1 MKGESKKW
9 KKAYIKTP
17 KSIDGIENPT
27 IIPPHRLQMI
37 YRTFVRV
44 ISYKT
49 QHFAKKIIDKQLCS
63 PINKHLSAFVNFK
76 KHLAQNQR
84 HTYFK
89 IVKKTLWIICGANQI
104 KKVSKS
110 SQFEQFQRHKL
121 RKREKKGGSHPS
133 LVRRISGCN
142 PKTPSSWCQNEKPLV
157 VTNT

>member
-1 MKGESKKW
+1 MKKSVHQNPKKYW
-9 KKAYIKTP
+9 WNR
-17 KSIDGIENPT
+17 KSHDN
-27 IIPPHRLQMI
+27 PHRLQMI

-89 IVKKTLWIICGANQI
+89 IVKKPLRLFMEQI
-104 KKVSKS
+104 RSKKVGKS
-110 SQFEQFQRHKL
+110 SQFEQFQYHKL
-121 RKREKKGGSHPS
+121 CKREKKGGSHPS

-142 PKTPSSWCQNEKPLV
+142 PKTPSSWCQNGKPLV